1 MSPPIY
7 VMRRWFD
14 HAVAWLGFVVLLA
27 VLVALWCLP
36 ALVWIEVFHGGPR
49 KAAYLTL
56 AIIVALTVLI
66 AIVGTQWKRISRLAR
81 GPRLPQIPE
90 GPGFHRHA
98 PT

>member
-1 MSPPIY
+1 ML
-7 VMRRWFD
+7 V
-14 HAVAWLGFVVLLA
+14 
-27 VLVALWCLP
+27 VLVALWCVP

-81 GPRLPQIPE
+81 RPRLPRIPK